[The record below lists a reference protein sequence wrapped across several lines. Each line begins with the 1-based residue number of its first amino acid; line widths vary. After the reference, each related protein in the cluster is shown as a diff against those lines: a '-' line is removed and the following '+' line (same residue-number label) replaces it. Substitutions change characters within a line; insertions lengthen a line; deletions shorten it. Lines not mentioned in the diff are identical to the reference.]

1 MGNRRFV
8 LQDAGACVTARAVDA
23 GACVVDG
30 GRAGAFRSLVSSLV
44 GGGGEKSLRCL
55 PSFLI
60 VGAQKAAT
68 GSLSDW
74 LSRHPM
80 LRRGSG
86 PKAHAREVHY
96 FDRLRGNATA
106 SVDGTWRDYLGAFPR
121 PSTGQDKG
129 ATLANFK
136 ALLSRSF
143 STGCSTSDHLS
154 ERSRSVDLFLWKAR
168 ARAEHPRRSD
178 IESPSCRPGSRAPRR
193 PRASRRSRSRRAT
206 PASRRPWSSRA
217 TSCPASTSS
226 SS

>member
-1 MGNRRFV
+1 MPSQTAAAAEDGAGNRRFV
-8 LQDAGACVTARAVDA
+8 LQDAGACVTAGAVDA

-106 SVDGTWRDYLGAFPR
+106 SVDGTWREYLGAFPR
-121 PSTGQDKG
+121 LSPGRDKG
-129 ATLANFK
+129 WPTSNRSSLGRFRLSVRRAII
-136 ALLSRSF
+136 SRSGLEREHF
-143 STGCSTSDHLS
+143 SL
-154 ERSRSVDLFLWKAR
+154 ERAR
-168 ARAEHPRRSD
+168 ARNTQS
-178 IESPSCRPGSRAPRR
+178 
-193 PRASRRSRSRRAT
+193 
-206 PASRRPWSSRA
+206 
-217 TSCPASTSS
+217 
-226 SS
+226 